1 MRLLS
6 SPGAV
11 SFLLGGALC
20 APVPARPDGH
30 NRTARSIPRR
40 EGGLLC
46 CYILEIITFFLL
58 IKVRYSGTT
67 TRDT

>member
-40 EGGLLC
+40 EGGAFALL
-46 CYILEIITFFLL
+46 YLGNYYLFPFDKSQI
-58 IKVRYSGTT
+58 
-67 TRDT
+67 

>member
-11 SFLLGGALC
+11 SFLLGGAPC

-30 NRTARSIPRR
+30 NRAARSIPRR
-40 EGGLLC
+40 EGKLFR

-58 IKVRYSGTT
+58 IKTRYRGTQL
-67 TRDT
+67 RDT